1 MLKKGEICLG
11 YVERVDFPGKGIITV
26 SGEEETVTVKRV
38 VPEQTVFFRVNKKRK
53 GRAEGELLSVRDKS
67 PDEVT
72 PDCPHFGACGS
83 CIYRQLNYGAQLK
96 LKEEQVKRILDRVYI
111 NRGEE
116 PDYNFEGI
124 YKPPEVLEYR
134 NKMEYSFGDEV
145 KDGPLTCGL
154 HKYGSHY
161 DIVTATDCKI
171 VDRDFRF
178 LLEESIRFFKD
189 RGVTYYHK
197 NTGEGYLRH
206 LLVRKSKETGD
217 ILIALVTTGNYLTQS
232 GDTDKKN
239 EEELLKDYTERIL
252 HFNEINSLNGQIA
265 GVIHVINDGVADVI
279 KADSMD
285 ILYGKDHF
293 FDRVLGLWFKITLFS
308 FFQTNTLGA
317 EVLYDRVRRYAES
330 ADSEFNTVYDLY
342 CGTGTISQ
350 ILASVSKKVIG
361 VEIVEEAV
369 EAAKL
374 NAIHNKLENCEF
386 IAGDVLKVLDDL
398 TEKPDLIVLDPPRDG
413 VNPKALKKI
422 LDLDVNNIIYVSCK
436 PTSLARDLDIMLDSG
451 YKVMRTCT
459 IDLFPGTAHFESCVL
474 LERVSNRKIEKNV
487 SKVK

>member
-1 MLKKGEICLG
+1 MVL
-11 YVERVDFPGKGIITV
+11 
-26 SGEEETVTVKRV
+26 
-38 VPEQTVFFRVNKKRK
+38 
-53 GRAEGELLSVRDKS
+53 AE
-67 PDEVT
+67 
-72 PDCPHFGACGS
+72 A
-83 CIYRQLNYGAQLK
+83 
-96 LKEEQVKRILDRVYI
+96 VYT
-111 NRGEE
+111 
-116 PDYNFEGI
+116 DSFYNFEGI

-265 GVIHVINDGVADVI
+265 GVIQSIPAQVWQEEVSDYLTPVMNCLVQESGEDTLKVGSLSAKVETVTYRIPPEKMGGLVSSLLNVLANDKVVETILESDAVSNILGFV
-279 KADSMD
+279 SMITGQNAPSD
-285 ILYGKDHF
+285 GSAILKQY
-293 FDRVLGLWFKITLFS
+293 RSTL
-308 FFQTNTLGA
+308 
-317 EVLYDRVRRYAES
+317 E
-330 ADSEFNTVYDLY
+330 
-342 CGTGTISQ
+342 
-350 ILASVSKKVIG
+350 
-361 VEIVEEAV
+361 
-369 EAAKL
+369 EAAKTKISGIPGISL
-374 NAIHNKLENCEF
+374 TLQKGTDKSAAG
-386 IAGDVLKVLDDL
+386 IAA
-398 TEKPDLIVLDPPRDG
+398 TMEYAA
-413 VNPKALKKI
+413 ALCM
-422 LDLDVNNIIYVSCK
+422 V
-436 PTSLARDLDIMLDSG
+436 IMLFETQTTRSTSG
-451 YKVMRTCT
+451 ASR
-459 IDLFPGTAHFESCVL
+459 
-474 LERVSNRKIEKNV
+474 
-487 SKVK
+487 